1 MTTHYELLGVAPD
14 ATSQQLRQAFRALSK
29 RYHPDTTSLPA
40 AEAEAAF
47 QQLRLAYGVLGDPV
61 ARRSY
66 DERLRQPA
74 RPPVVFSTPARP
86 ATAAFQP
93 RPTSVRRSLSGG
105 EWFALVLLAVALAFS
120 LVLGVGLAWARGTAL
135 MTRPSW
141 WVDPAVVPVLLQSDP
156 AVHGGQPPPPPGQPP
171 PSPGQPIAVLG
182 PSEPPQTRPAPASR
196 PAAPA
201 SRPAVPALSQA
212 P

>member
-1 MTTHYELLGVAPD
+1 MPRPRSRLGRADLPVPVQSRPDSAALPNLTAMSTHYELLGVAPD

-29 RYHPDTTSLPA
+29 RYHPDTTSLPTL
-40 AEAEAAF
+40 EAEAAF
-47 QQLRLAYGVLGDPV
+47 QQVRQAYGVLGDPL

-66 DERLRQPA
+66 DEKLRQPS
-74 RPPVVFSTPARP
+74 RPAVVFSPAVRP
-86 ATAAFQP
+86 AGAAFQP

-105 EWFALVLLAVALAFS
+105 EWFALVLLGLALVLS

-141 WVDPAVVPVLLQSDP
+141 WVEPPARPVVSSSEPVPV
-156 AVHGGQPPPPPGQPP
+156 
-171 PSPGQPIAVLG
+171 
-182 PSEPPQTRPAPASR
+182 
-196 PAAPA
+196 
-201 SRPAVPALSQA
+201 LSQA

>member
-40 AEAEAAF
+40 TEAEAAF
-47 QQLRLAYGVLGDPV
+47 QQVRLAYGVLADPV
-61 ARRSY
+61 TRRSY

-74 RPPVVFSTPARP
+74 KPPVVFSPPARP
-86 ATAAFQP
+86 VTATFQP
-93 RPTSVRRSLSGG
+93 RPNSVRRSLSGG
-105 EWFALVLLAVALAFS
+105 EWFALVLLAVALALS

-141 WVDPAVVPVLLQSDP
+141 WVDPAAVPVLRQSMP
-156 AVHGGQPPPPPGQPP
+156 AV
-171 PSPGQPIAVLG
+171 SDG
-182 PSEPPQTRPAPASR
+182 PSESAQARPTPAIR
-196 PAAPA
+196 PE
-201 SRPAVPALSQA
+201 VPALSQA